1 MSDISKMDRRAVVGS
16 AIVAGMLATGGSIK
30 DAHAQILKTGISDDS
45 VLAKMKK
52 AGELVVGYAQT
63 KPNFYLDVKTNK
75 LRGAFYD
82 ATEFLG
88 KEVEVK
94 IIYKEVTWAD
104 STVGLR
110 KGDYD
115 LFVSS
120 MSYTAPRALV
130 VSFVGPLYHKG
141 FAAITHKDNKN
152 RFRTLEDLNHKDV
165 VFSVN
170 TGNASAKIIQAK
182 FPKAKIIEVS
192 GPLAVEMEP
201 VRSKRADAAVEG
213 DLDMEVFVANNDWAY
228 IVEPE
233 HPFELLPNTWA
244 CRYGDPAWKAFL
256 DMFCERL
263 VSSGFMK
270 DRFAVYRQEL
280 IKGG

>member
-1 MSDISKMDRRAVVGS
+1 
-16 AIVAGMLATGGSIK
+16 MLAAGGSIK
-30 DAHAQILKTGISDDS
+30 DAHAQILKTGINDDS

-75 LRGAFYD
+75 LQGAFYD

-88 KEVEVK
+88 KEVGVK
-94 IIYKEVTWAD
+94 ITYKEVTWAD

-120 MSYTAPRALV
+120 LSYTAPRALV
-130 VSFVGPLYHKG
+130 VSFVGPLSHKG
-141 FAAITHKDNKN
+141 FAAIAHKDNKN
-152 RFRTLEDLNHKDV
+152 RFRTLADLNHEDV

-170 TGNASAKIIQAK
+170 TGNASSKIIQAK

-192 GPLAVEMEP
+192 GSLALEMEP